1 MGVVLAVVMAIT
13 LGACGRAGGEAGSSR
28 PQVAASFYP
37 LQFVAE
43 KVVGDD
49 AEVTNLTPPGTEPH
63 DLELT
68 PRQVARIS
76 EADLLLYLGQ
86 GFQPSLED
94 AASEATGR
102 AVDVLEGLDLA
113 GAEEDGEH
121 ADEAEEADEE
131 GEEEH
136 GEWDPHVW
144 LDPTRFAA
152 VAEDVGTLLAEID
165 PDNADAYRERADDL
179 ARQLQDLNSEFEE
192 GLANCERTEI
202 VVSHDAFSYLAR
214 EYGLE
219 QVSIAG
225 IDPEAEPSP
234 ARVAEVADFAA
245 EHGVTT
251 IFFET
256 LLSPAI
262 AETIADEIGVTTDVL
277 DPIEGPPENT
287 DYFGAMRANLS
298 ALRTALGCS

>member
-1 MGVVLAVVMAIT
+1 MRVAFAVVMAII

-28 PQVAASFYP
+28 AQVVASFYP
-37 LQFVAE
+37 LAFVAE
-43 KVVGDD
+43 EVAGDD
-49 AEVTNLTPPGTEPH
+49 ADVTNLTPPGTEPH

-68 PRQVARIS
+68 PRQVGRIS

-86 GFQPSLED
+86 RFQPSLED
-94 AASEATGR
+94 AASEASGR
-102 AVDVLEGLDLA
+102 AVDVLEGLELA
-113 GAEEDGEH
+113 TAEEDGEH
-121 ADEAEEADEE
+121 ADEAEEAD
-131 GEEEH
+131 EEEH

-152 VAEDVGTLLAEID
+152 IARNVGSHLAEID
-165 PDNADAYRERADDL
+165 PDNADGYWERAEDL
-179 ARQLQDLNSEFEE
+179 ATQLEDLNSEFEE

-225 IDPEAEPSP
+225 IDPESEPSP

-262 AETIADEIGVTTDVL
+262 AETIADEIGVTTEKL
-277 DPIEGPPENT
+277 DPIEGPPEGT
-287 DYFGAMRANLS
+287 DYFGAMRANLG
-298 ALRTALGCS
+298 ALQAALGCS

>member
-1 MGVVLAVVMAIT
+1 MKAFLAGVLAVAVI
-13 LGACGRAGGEAGSSR
+13 GACGRAGGETGSGS
-28 PQVAASFYP
+28 PEVAASFYP
-37 LQFVAE
+37 LAFLAE
-43 KVVGDD
+43 QIAGDD

-68 PRQVARIS
+68 PRQVAEIS

-86 GFQPSLED
+86 RFQPSIEE
-94 AASEATGR
+94 AAAETEGR

-113 GAEEDGEH
+113 AAEAAEEEAEH
-121 ADEAEEADEE
+121 ADEDEAED
-131 GEEEH
+131 H

-144 LDPTRFAA
+144 LDPSRFAA
-152 VAEDVGTLLAEID
+152 VATNVGEILGEID
-165 PDNADAYRERADDL
+165 PDNADGYARRAEEL
-179 ARQLQDLNSEFEE
+179 ATRLEELNTEFEA
-192 GLANCERTEI
+192 GLADCERTEI
-202 VVSHDAFSYLAR
+202 VVSHDAFGYLAR

-234 ARVAEVADFAA
+234 ARVAEVADLAA

-256 LLSPAI
+256 LLSPDI
-262 AETIADEIGVTTDVL
+262 AETIAAEVDVRTEKL
-277 DPIEGPPENT
+277 DPLEGPPDGT
-287 DYFGAMRANLS
+287 DYFGAMRANLH
-298 ALRTALGCS
+298 ALQTALGCT

>member
-1 MGVVLAVVMAIT
+1 MRVVLAVVMAIT

-28 PQVAASFYP
+28 PQVAAAFYP

-43 KVVGDD
+43 KVAGDD
-49 AEVTNLTPPGTEPH
+49 ADVTNLTPPGTEPH

-86 GFQPSLED
+86 RFQPSVED
-94 AASEATGR
+94 AASETAGR

-121 ADEAEEADEE
+121 ADEAEEADEGE
-131 GEEEH
+131 EEEH

-152 VAEDVGTLLAEID
+152 VAENVGTLLAEID
-165 PDNADAYRERADDL
+165 PDNAEGYRERADDL
-179 ARQLQDLNSEFEE
+179 ATQLEDLNSEFKK

-202 VVSHDAFSYLAR
+202 VVSHDAFGYLAR

-225 IDPEAEPSP
+225 IDPESEPSP

-262 AETIADEIGVTTDVL
+262 AETIADEIGVTTEKL
-277 DPIEGPPENT
+277 DPIEGPPEDT
-287 DYFGAMRANLS
+287 DYFGAMRANLG
-298 ALRTALGCS
+298 ALQAALGCS

>member
-1 MGVVLAVVMAIT
+1 MNALLAAVLAAAVLV
-13 LGACGRAGGEAGSSR
+13 GCGDAEGEAGSSGA
-28 PQVAASFYP
+28 QIAASFYP
-37 LQFVAE
+37 LAFLAE
-43 KVVGDD
+43 EIAGDD
-49 AEVTNLTPPGTEPH
+49 AAVENLTPPGTEPH

-68 PRQVARIS
+68 PRQVAEIS

-86 GFQPSLED
+86 RFQPSIED
-94 AASEATGR
+94 AAGETAGR
-102 AVDVLEGLDLA
+102 AVDVLEGVDLA
-113 GAEEDGEH
+113 EAGEDEHGE
-121 ADEAEEADEE
+121 
-131 GEEEH
+131 EEEH

-144 LDPTRFAA
+144 LDPSRFAA
-152 VAEDVGTLLAEID
+152 IAENIGAILAEID
-165 PDNADAYRERADDL
+165 PDNAGDYEGRAEDL
-179 ARQLQDLNSEFEE
+179 SARLEELNSEFEA
-192 GLANCERTEI
+192 GLADCERTEI
-202 VVSHDAFSYLAR
+202 VVSHDAFSYLAH

-256 LLSPAI
+256 LVSPAI
-262 AETIADEIGVTTDVL
+262 AETIAEEIGVTTDML
-277 DPIEGPPENT
+277 DPIEGPPEGT

-298 ALRTALGCS
+298 ALQTALGCS

>member
-1 MGVVLAVVMAIT
+1 MRVVLAVVVAIA
-13 LGACGRAGGEAGSSR
+13 LGACGRAGEATGSSR
-28 PQVAASFYP
+28 PQVAAAFYP
-37 LQFVAE
+37 LAFVAE
-43 KVVGDD
+43 EVAGDD
-49 AEVTNLTPPGTEPH
+49 ADVTNLTPPGTEPH
-63 DLELT
+63 DFELT
-68 PRQVARIS
+68 PRQVGRIS

-86 GFQPSLED
+86 RFQPSVED
-94 AASEATGR
+94 ASAETTGR

-113 GAEEDGEH
+113 TAEAEEEH
-121 ADEAEEADEE
+121 APEAEEAEEE

-144 LDPTRFAA
+144 LDPTRFAE
-152 VAEDVGTLLAEID
+152 VARNVGTHLAVID
-165 PDNADAYRERADDL
+165 PDNADGYRERADDL
-179 ARQLQDLNSEFEE
+179 ATRLEDLNSEFEE

-225 IDPEAEPSP
+225 IDPESEPSP

-256 LLSPAI
+256 LVSPAI
-262 AETIADEIGVTTDVL
+262 AETIADEIGVTTEVL
-277 DPIEGPPENT
+277 DPIEGPPEGT

-298 ALRTALGCS
+298 ALQTALGCS